1 MKVAE
6 LISLL
11 EECDP
16 EAEVRL
22 MTQQN
27 YPFEHRMLGIVTR
40 AEMDDSDI
48 CECNH
53 RIGEPHDEVC
63 AAFEEEVYA
72 DGLAGNDVFI
82 VEGGQE
88 RHGNQSAWMAL
99 RRP

>member
-1 MKVAE
+1 MKVSD

-27 YPFEHRMLGIVTR
+27 YPFEHRVLGIATR

-48 CECNH
+48 CECN
-53 RIGEPHDEVC
+53 RRPGRPHDELC
-63 AAFEEEVYA
+63 AAFEEEEYG

-88 RHGNQSAWMAL
+88 RHGNESAWAVVH
-99 RRP
+99 RS